1 MGQEHS
7 SFSSNG
13 NEITVTY
20 TKRPRS
26 STTLKRTAAPEILN
40 KTTTTKADNKSHFK
54 QHSIDTDREPL
65 LGLPI
70 DKHHEYI
77 PNKTLPTNNYS
88 DDMTWSEI
96 SSSIGTVA
104 LLQESY
110 HSNSLTGDSGVD
122 CQEIS
127 TIKSSRNQQRL
138 HDITTTSTIPI
149 IDDDDVDDDDES
161 FIHYSTNGINTSLY
175 SGPRKYDSDT
185 ALSRG
190 VLLQDT
196 RKEIYFN

>member
-26 STTLKRTAAPEILN
+26 STSSKQPLPAIHHNANSTINR
-40 KTTTTKADNKSHFK
+40 SHRP
-54 QHSIDTDREPL
+54 SYSNDSDREPL

-70 DKHHEYI
+70 DKRHEYI
-77 PNKTLPTNNYS
+77 PNKTFTASHLS
-88 DDMTWSEI
+88 DEMTWSEI
-96 SSSIGTVA
+96 SSSLGTVG
-104 LLQESY
+104 LLQDSY

-127 TIKSSRNQQRL
+127 TIRSSRNQAHL
-138 HDITTTSTIPI
+138 HDLTTTSITTADTNPSAI
-149 IDDDDVDDDDES
+149 IDDDDDDDES
-161 FIHYSTNGINTSLY
+161 MINYSTNGTNALHY
-175 SGPRKYDSDT
+175 SGSRRYDSDT

-190 VLLQDT
+190 VLLRET
-196 RKEIYFN
+196 RK

>member
-7 SFSSNG
+7 SLSSNG

-26 STTLKRTAAPEILN
+26 TILKRTTPEILN
-40 KTTTTKADNKSHFK
+40 TTAVNKSHRYD
-54 QHSIDTDREPL
+54 SDREPL

-77 PNKTLPTNNYS
+77 PNKTFTTSHLS
-88 DDMTWSEI
+88 DEMTWSEI
-96 SSSIGTVA
+96 SSSLGGTVG
-104 LLQESY
+104 LLHESY

-122 CQEIS
+122 CHEIS
-127 TIKSSRNQQRL
+127 TIKSSRQPLN
-138 HDITTTSTIPI
+138 DTTTTTIPI
-149 IDDDDVDDDDES
+149 TDDYDDENES
-161 FIHYSTNGINTSLY
+161 FITYSTHGIF

-190 VLLQDT
+190 VLFQDT
-196 RKEIYFN
+196 GNYLILISCNIVLFL